1 MAAVTATGL
10 TKRYA
15 NRSAVA
21 SVDLEVGA
29 GEVTGLLGP
38 NGAGKTT
45 LLRMLLGLVQPDEG
59 KIVLL
64 GSERVRGLSLL
75 EGVAGFVEEPSFYPY
90 LSGRANL
97 EVLAELDDDAAA
109 ARTRIGRVLEQVDLG
124 GRAGDRVSGYST
136 GMRQRLGIAAALM
149 RDPRLLLLDEPTSGL
164 DPAGVRFVGELI
176 RSLVAEGA
184 AVLLSS
190 HQIGEIETGCD
201 SFVILSEGRVV
212 WAGTA
217 AELRDQAPASAYRM
231 VTSDDAR
238 ALVIAG
244 EQSDLRAEG
253 HPGEGL
259 VVRADQA
266 ALDRL
271 VLSLGRADV
280 AVRGL
285 ELLASPL
292 ASMFFS
298 LTGEQAVQS
307 GAPIDAPQMGRDPR
321 T

>member
-1 MAAVTATGL
+1 MAAVMARGL
-10 TKRYA
+10 TKRYSS
-15 NRSAVA
+15 RRAVA
-21 SVDLEVGA
+21 GVDLEVGT

-45 LLRMLLGLVQPDEG
+45 LLRMLLGLIHPDEG
-59 KIVLL
+59 EIELL
-64 GSERVRGLSLL
+64 GSDLARGRSILK
-75 EGVAGFVEEPSFYPY
+75 GVAGFVEEPSFYPY
-90 LSGRANL
+90 LWGRANL
-97 EVLAELDDDAAA
+97 EVLAELDDDDTS
-109 ARTRIGRVLEQVDLG
+109 RKRIGRVLEQVDLG
-124 GRAGDRVSGYST
+124 GREGDRVSGYSS

-149 RDPRLLLLDEPTSGL
+149 RNPRLLLLDEPTSGL

-176 RSLVAEGA
+176 RSLAAEGVG
-184 AVLLSS
+184 VLVSS
-190 HQIGEIETGCD
+190 HQIGEIERGCD
-201 SFVILSEGRVV
+201 SFVILSEGHVV

-217 AELRDQAPASAYRM
+217 AELRDQAPPSAYRI

-238 ALVIAG
+238 ALAIAG
-244 EQSDLRAEG
+244 EQADIRTDGDTGL
-253 HPGEGL
+253 GL

-271 VLSLGRADV
+271 VLALGRAEV

-285 ELLASPL
+285 ELLVSPL

-298 LTGEQAVQS
+298 LTAESAVQP
-307 GAPIDAPQMGRDPR
+307 GVPIDLSHQGRDLD

>member
-1 MAAVTATGL
+1 MTAVTAIGL

-15 NRSAVA
+15 SRTAVSA
-21 SVDLEVGA
+21 VDLEVGA

-45 LLRMLLGLVQPDEG
+45 LLRMLLGLVHPDEG

-64 GSERVRGLSLL
+64 GTDLARGRHIL

-97 EVLAELDDDAAA
+97 EVLAELDDDDQ
-109 ARTRIGRVLEQVDLG
+109 ARTRISQALEQVDLG
-124 GRAGDRVSGYST
+124 GRAGDRVSGYSS

-149 RDPRLLLLDEPTSGL
+149 RVPRLLLLDEPTSGL
-164 DPAGVRFVGELI
+164 DPAGVRFVGQLI
-176 RSLVAEGA
+176 RSLVAEGVS
-184 AVLLSS
+184 VLLSS

-201 SFVILSEGRVV
+201 SFVILREGRVV

-217 AELRDQAPASAYRM
+217 AALRHEAPASAYRI
-231 VTSDDAR
+231 VTSDDTR
-238 ALVIAG
+238 AVVIAG
-244 EQSDLRAEG
+244 EQTDIRTEG
-253 HPGEGL
+253 RSREGF

-271 VLSLGRADV
+271 VLSLGRSDV

-285 ELLASPL
+285 ELLLSPL

-298 LTGEQAVQS
+298 LTEEQPTDSAV
-307 GAPIDAPQMGRDPR
+307 PIGVSHQGRDR
-321 T
+321 QA

>member
-1 MAAVTATGL
+1 MTAVTASGL

-15 NRSAVA
+15 NRTAVA
-21 SVDLEVGA
+21 AVDLEVGA

-45 LLRMLLGLVQPDEG
+45 LLRMLLGLIHPDEG

-64 GSERVRGLSLL
+64 GTDLARGRRVL

-97 EVLAELDDDAAA
+97 EVLAELDDDDE
-109 ARTRIGRVLEQVDLG
+109 ARTRISRVLEQVDLG
-124 GRAGDRVSGYST
+124 GRAGDRVSGYSS

-149 RDPRLLLLDEPTSGL
+149 RVPRLLLLDEPTSGL

-176 RSLVAEGA
+176 RSLVAEGVS
-184 AVLLSS
+184 VLLSS

-217 AELRDQAPASAYRM
+217 AELRDQAPPSAYRI
-231 VTSDDAR
+231 VTSDDTR
-238 ALVIAG
+238 AVVIAG
-244 EQSDLRAEG
+244 EQADIRTEG
-253 HPGEGL
+253 HSGEGL

-271 VLSLGRADV
+271 VLSLGRAEV

-285 ELLASPL
+285 ELLVSPL

-298 LTGEQAVQS
+298 LTEERSMHSAVAVDVSQR
-307 GAPIDAPQMGRDPR
+307 GPDQRA
-321 T
+321 

>member
-15 NRSAVA
+15 NRNAVA
-21 SVDLEVGA
+21 AVDLEIGA

-45 LLRMLLGLVQPDEG
+45 LLRMLLGLIRPDAG
-59 KIVLL
+59 RIVLL
-64 GSERVRGLSLL
+64 GTDLAPGRRVL

-97 EVLAELDDDAAA
+97 EVLAELDDDDY
-109 ARTRIGRVLEQVDLG
+109 ARTRIDRVLEQVELDR
-124 GRAGDRVSGYST
+124 RAGDRVSGYSS

-149 RDPRLLLLDEPTSGL
+149 RVPRLLLLDEPTSGL
-164 DPAGVRFVGELI
+164 DPAGVRFVGGLI
-176 RSLVAEGA
+176 GSLAAEGVS
-184 AVLLSS
+184 VLLSS

-217 AELRDQAPASAYRM
+217 AELRDQAPASAYRIL
-231 VTSDDAR
+231 TSDDAH
-238 ALVIAG
+238 AVAIAG
-244 EQSDLRAEG
+244 QQAGIRTEG
-253 HPGEGL
+253 HSGEGF
-259 VVRADQA
+259 VIRADQA

-271 VLSLGRADV
+271 VLSLGRAGV

-285 ELLASPL
+285 ELLLSPL

-298 LTGEQAVQS
+298 LTGEQALGSAV
-307 GAPIDAPQMGRDPR
+307 PIDGSWQGGNRGA
-321 T
+321 

>member
-1 MAAVTATGL
+1 MAAVTARGL

-64 GSERVRGLSLL
+64 GSDRVRGRSFL

-97 EVLAELDDDAAA
+97 EVLAELDDDDT

-124 GRAGDRVSGYST
+124 KRAGERVSGYSS

-176 RSLVAEGA
+176 RSLAAEGA

-190 HQIGEIETGCD
+190 HQIGEIETACD
-201 SFVILSEGRVV
+201 SFVILSEGHVM

-217 AELRDQAPASAYRM
+217 AELRDQAPASAYRI

-238 ALVIAG
+238 AVVIAG
-244 EQSDLRAEG
+244 EQADIRAEG

-298 LTGEQAVQS
+298 LTGEQSVQS
-307 GAPIDAPQMGRDPR
+307 GAPIDAPRMGRDLRP
-321 T
+321 

>member
-1 MAAVTATGL
+1 MAAVTARGL

-15 NRSAVA
+15 NRSAVG

-64 GSERVRGLSLL
+64 GSDRVRGQSFL

-109 ARTRIGRVLEQVDLG
+109 RTRIGRVLEQVDLG
-124 GRAGDRVSGYST
+124 GRAGDRVSGYSS

-164 DPAGVRFVGELI
+164 DPAGVRSVGELI
-176 RSLVAEGA
+176 RSLAAEGA

-201 SFVILSEGRVV
+201 SFVILSEGHVV

-217 AELRDQAPASAYRM
+217 AELRDQAPASAYRI

-238 ALVIAG
+238 AVVIAG
-244 EQSDLRAEG
+244 EQADIRAED

-298 LTGEQAVQS
+298 LTGEQAVHP
-307 GAPIDAPQMGRDPR
+307 GAPIDAPEMVRDLR

>member
-1 MAAVTATGL
+1 MAAVTARGL

-64 GSERVRGLSLL
+64 GSDRVRGRSLL

-109 ARTRIGRVLEQVDLG
+109 RTRIGRVLEQVDLG
-124 GRAGDRVSGYST
+124 GRAGDRVSGYSS

-164 DPAGVRFVGELI
+164 DPAGVQFVGELI
-176 RSLVAEGA
+176 RSLVTEGA

-201 SFVILSEGRVV
+201 SFVILSEGHVV

-217 AELRDQAPASAYRM
+217 AELRDQAPASAYRI

-238 ALVIAG
+238 AVVIAG

-298 LTGEQAVQS
+298 LTGEQAVHS
-307 GAPIDAPQMGRDPR
+307 GAPIDAPQMGGDLR